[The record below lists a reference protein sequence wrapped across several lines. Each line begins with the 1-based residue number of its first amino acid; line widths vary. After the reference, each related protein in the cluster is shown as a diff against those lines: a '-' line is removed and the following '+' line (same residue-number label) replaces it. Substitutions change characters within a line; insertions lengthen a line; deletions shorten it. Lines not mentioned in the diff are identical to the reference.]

1 MDREKTLERI
11 KDMINPSYF
20 EDAVAWALN
29 SLGIPC
35 VEEIPRLFGD
45 HTPLQNAFEDYIK
58 YLLFTPDKDKIKPK
72 PAVVCMEYTHHEI
85 YLAGDEGD
93 LIPDKVVDSCWDD
106 DPTYR
111 VIDEGG
117 EGEWLDEFGSDY
129 EGAKRYCEM
138 YNREN
143 H

>member
-11 KDMINPSYF
+11 KDMINPAYF

-29 SLGIPC
+29 SLDIPC

-58 YLLFTPDKDKIKPK
+58 YLLFTPDKDKTKT
-72 PAVVCMEYTHHEI
+72 AVVCVEYTHHQL
-85 YLAGDEGD
+85 YVADGEGGAT
-93 LIPDKVVDSCWDD
+93 DKIADDCWDD

-117 EGEWLDEFGSDY
+117 EGEWLEWFYDFDEATKF
-129 EGAKRYCEM
+129 CEN
-138 YNREN
+138 YNKE
-143 H
+143 HYGE